1 MAEATGNSNSKGF
14 VFDSALVTDEING
27 KVHVKPLCRSY
38 AQRIISAGRLDYLDV
53 NGVHCEVNVFRGA
66 FRNRLLAIAL
76 VADYKGMSIALGQDS
91 SGVTWENVTDRYKT
105 IYTALEQSLT
115 VSGSCDFAK
124 VKTTWTA
131 YVDAVK
137 TLIPDMCKT
146 VLNELKNSKDAFLT
160 GDAIPEQQDPLSE
173 TGTSPLWVG
182 DRPNTVIGKI
192 MAAVKFSQVNGS
204 MFTGGKINTHGV
216 IYGAVQK

>member
-1 MAEATGNSNSKGF
+1 MTEATGNSNKGF

-38 AQRIISAGRLDYLDV
+38 AQRVIGAGKLDYLDV

-76 VADYKGMSIALGQDS
+76 VADYKAMSLALGQDS
-91 SGVTWENVTDRYKT
+91 SGVTWENVTNRYKT
-105 IYTALEQSLT
+105 VYTALEQSLT
-115 VSGSCDFAK
+115 VSGSCDFTK
-124 VKTTWTA
+124 VKATWTA

-137 TLIPDMCKT
+137 TLIPDMCKD
-146 VLNELKNSKDAFLT
+146 VLNELKSKDAFLT
-160 GDAIPEQQDPLSE
+160 EDAIPEQQDPLSE

-182 DRPNTVIGKI
+182 DRPNIAIGKI

>member
-1 MAEATGNSNSKGF
+1 MAEATTGNSNKGF

-38 AQRIISAGRLDYLDV
+38 AQRVISAGKLDYLDV

-76 VADYKGMSIALGQDS
+76 VADYKAMALALGQDS
-91 SGVTWENVTDRYKT
+91 AGVTWENVTDRYKT

-146 VLNELKNSKDAFLT
+146 VMDALKSKDAFLT
-160 GDAIPEQQDPLSE
+160 GDAIPEQQDPLSD

>member
-1 MAEATGNSNSKGF
+1 MAEATGNSNKGF
-14 VFDSALVTDEING
+14 VFDATLVTDEVSG
-27 KVHVKPLCRSY
+27 KVHVKPLCRCY
-38 AQRIISAGRLDYLDV
+38 AQRVISAGRLDYLDV

-66 FRNRLLAIAL
+66 FRNRLIAIAL
-76 VADYKGMSIALGQDS
+76 VADYKAMSLALGQDS
-91 SGVTWENVTDRYKT
+91 TGVTWENVTDRYKT
-105 IYTALEQSLT
+105 VYTALEQSLT

-124 VKTTWTA
+124 VKATWVG
-131 YVDAVK
+131 YVSAVK
-137 TLIPDMCKT
+137 ALIPDMCQT
-146 VLNELKNSKDAFLT
+146 VMGELKSGDAFIS

-182 DRPNTVIGKI
+182 DRPNIAIGKI

-216 IYGAVQK
+216 IYGAAVQE

>member
-1 MAEATGNSNSKGF
+1 MAKATTGNSKGF
-14 VFDSALVTDEING
+14 VFDSALVTDEVSG

-38 AQRIISAGRLDYLDV
+38 AQRVISAGKLDYLDE

-76 VADYKGMSIALGQDS
+76 VADYKAMSLALGQDS
-91 SGVTWENVTDRYKT
+91 TVTWENVTDRYKT

-160 GDAIPEQQDPLSE
+160 GDAIPEQQDPLSD

-182 DRPNTVIGKI
+182 DRPNIAIGKI

-204 MFTGGKINTHGV
+204 MFTGGKIKTHGV